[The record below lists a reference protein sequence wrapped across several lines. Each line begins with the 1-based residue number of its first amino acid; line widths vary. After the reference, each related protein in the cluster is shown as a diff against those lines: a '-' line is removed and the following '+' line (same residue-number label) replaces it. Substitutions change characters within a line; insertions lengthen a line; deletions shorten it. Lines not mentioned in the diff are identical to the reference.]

1 MFFRNS
7 PVGSNPLAW
16 KTVPM
21 VAAVTGGAR
30 AVAAALA
37 LAITVWSTV
46 ADPATGLF
54 TFLSTTELPALFLLS

>member
-1 MFFRNS
+1 
-7 PVGSNPLAW
+7 
-16 KTVPM
+16 M